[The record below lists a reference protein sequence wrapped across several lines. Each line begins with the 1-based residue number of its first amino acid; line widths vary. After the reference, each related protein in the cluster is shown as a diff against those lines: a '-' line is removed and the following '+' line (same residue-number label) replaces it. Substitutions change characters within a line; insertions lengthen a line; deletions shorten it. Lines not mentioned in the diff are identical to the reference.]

1 VIVEALIAAA
11 LAPAYSGRTDEQRP
25 LRVDV
30 ANGRVTRVKG
40 SVLAYECER
49 FGDVGPVRFDVRVR
63 ARVDRR
69 GRFSFVTGNR
79 VERVGVAG
87 RVSGTGVTGRVRV
100 SGTIATGQRCESPVV
115 KFHLRAR

>member
-1 VIVEALIAAA
+1 VIAEALIAAA
-11 LAPAYSGRTDEQRP
+11 LAPAYRGRTEEQRP
-25 LRVDV
+25 LRVEV

-69 GRFSFVTGNR
+69 GRFAFVAGDR

-87 RVSGTGVTGRVRV
+87 SMRGRAVTGHVRV
-100 SGTIATGQRCESPVV
+100 SGTIATGQRCASPVV
-115 KFHLRAR
+115 RFRLAR